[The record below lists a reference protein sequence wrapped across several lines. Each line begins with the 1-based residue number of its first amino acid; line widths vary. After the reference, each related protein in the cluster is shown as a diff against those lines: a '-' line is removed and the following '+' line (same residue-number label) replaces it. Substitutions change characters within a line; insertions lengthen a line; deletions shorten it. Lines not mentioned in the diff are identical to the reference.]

1 MLVATSYVAIE
12 IQLLSPPILKINRD
26 LISHIIIIKQF
37 ILFYSAHTITHISVI
52 STQRIGTL
60 AVIKVIRGN
69 SVILAK
75 IGGNPVN
82 CRLKIMR
89 T

>member
-12 IQLLSPPILKINRD
+12 IQLLSLLILKINRD

-52 STQRIGTL
+52 LIFIYTIHRHEFSINIIINGIARTTV
-60 AVIKVIRGN
+60 AVIR
-69 SVILAK
+69 
-75 IGGNPVN
+75 
-82 CRLKIMR
+82 
-89 T
+89 